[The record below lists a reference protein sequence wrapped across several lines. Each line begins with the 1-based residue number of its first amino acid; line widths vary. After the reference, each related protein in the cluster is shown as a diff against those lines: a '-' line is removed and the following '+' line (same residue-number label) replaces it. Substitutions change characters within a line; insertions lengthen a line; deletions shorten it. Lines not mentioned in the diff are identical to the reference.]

1 MNKEMLEGTDLMS
14 AYQTLGAQQS
24 YYEESENQQ
33 SPAAPAKKEAPRQ
46 EPIQVAKQFDG
57 AGSGTNPYEADQ
69 KIAAL
74 VAELKKKKAAPA
86 APAQGE
92 SEPGY
97 FEKLFGKKRELYKV
111 LQLSLIIT
119 LGLSLHFLIDHYL
132 AKYLSENEMSF
143 ERQLLLR
150 ALYPAAVL
158 FVLWNLRVFVK

>member
-1 MNKEMLEGTDLMS
+1 MLEGTDLMA
-14 AYQTLGAQQS
+14 AYQTLGAQQAN
-24 YYEESENQQ
+24 YEEQEYQQ
-33 SPAAPAKKEAPRQ
+33 PAAPAAPAHKKERTA
-46 EPIQVAKQFDG
+46 EVPIMNKQFDG
-57 AGSGTNPYEADQ
+57 AGAGTNSYEADQ

-74 VAELKKKKAAPA
+74 VAELKKKKSASASAAPE
-86 APAQGE
+86 P

-97 FEKLFGKKRELYKV
+97 FEKLFAKKKELYKV

-132 AKYLSENEMSF
+132 VKYLAENEMSF

-158 FVLWNLRVFVK
+158 FTLWNLRVFVK

>member
-1 MNKEMLEGTDLMS
+1 MLEGTDLMA
-14 AYQTLGAQQS
+14 AYQTLGAQQVN
-24 YYEESENQQ
+24 YEEQEYQR
-33 SPAAPAKKEAPRQ
+33 PATPPPKKERAVDP
-46 EPIQVAKQFDG
+46 PIMNKQFEG
-57 AGSGTNPYEADQ
+57 AGAGANPYEADQ

-74 VAELKKKKAAPA
+74 VAELKKKKGSSAAAPE
-86 APAQGE
+86 P

-97 FEKLFGKKRELYKV
+97 FEKLFGKKKELYKV

-119 LGLSLHFLIDHYL
+119 LGLSLHFFIDHYL

-143 ERQLLLR
+143 ERQMLLR

>member
-1 MNKEMLEGTDLMS
+1 MLEGTDLMS

-24 YYEESENQQ
+24 YYEEE
-33 SPAAPAKKEAPRQ
+33 PAATYQRPATPPKKEPA
-46 EPIQVAKQFDG
+46 QVAKQFDG
-57 AGSGTNPYEADQ
+57 AGSGANPYENDQ

-74 VAELKKKKAAPA
+74 VAELKKKKGSAASVPA
-86 APAQGE
+86 EA
-92 SEPGY
+92 EPGY
-97 FEKLFGKKRELYKV
+97 FDKLFGKKKELYKV

-119 LGLSLHFLIDHYL
+119 LGLSLHFMIDHYL

-158 FVLWNLRVFVK
+158 FVVWNLRVFVK